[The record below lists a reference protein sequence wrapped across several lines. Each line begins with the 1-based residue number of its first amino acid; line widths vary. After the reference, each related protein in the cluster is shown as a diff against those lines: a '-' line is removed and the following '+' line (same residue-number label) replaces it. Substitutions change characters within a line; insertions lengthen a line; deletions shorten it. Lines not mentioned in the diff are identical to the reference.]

1 MTFSVLLCYERKRT
15 KNNNVFNLKVLL
27 FKFTKYGA
35 HTIKVM
41 W

>member
-1 MTFSVLLCYERKRT
+1 
-15 KNNNVFNLKVLL
+15 VLL

>member
-1 MTFSVLLCYERKRT
+1 MAISETM
-15 KNNNVFNLKVLL
+15 LL

>member
-1 MTFSVLLCYERKRT
+1 
-15 KNNNVFNLKVLL
+15 LL

>member
-1 MTFSVLLCYERKRT
+1 
-15 KNNNVFNLKVLL
+15 VLL
-27 FKFTKYGA
+27 FKLTKYGA